1 MIGIVDYGIGNI
13 NAFSRVFKLLGMPHT
28 FLTCPHDFDDRISK
42 IILPGVGAF
51 DHAMKTLNKSG
62 LRDKLNEYVLDHE
75 VPTLG
80 VCVGFQM
87 FCDRS
92 EEGSGR
98 GLNWIAGEVIKI
110 KEKAL
115 EDFMPLPHMGWNKV
129 DVLKPNDLTIGVD
142 AAAGFYFLHS
152 YQVATEENHVVA
164 RSHYGETITSIY
176 QHKNIYGIQP
186 HPEKSHSNGIK
197 LLENFGKL

>member
-1 MIGIVDYGIGNI
+1 MIGIVDYGLGNI
-13 NAFSRVFKLLGMPHT
+13 NAFSRVYKLLGMPHT
-28 FLTCPHDFDDRISK
+28 FLNSPQDFDNQISK

-75 VPTLG
+75 VPILG

-92 EEGSGR
+92 EEGSER
-98 GLNWIAGEVIKI
+98 GLNWIAGEVQKI
-110 KEKAL
+110 NEKSL
-115 EDFMPLPHMGWNKV
+115 EEFMPLPHMGWNKIH
-129 DVLKPNDLTIGVD
+129 VLKPNNLTDGVD
-142 AAAGFYFLHS
+142 AARGFYFLHS
-152 YQVATEENHVVA
+152 YQVATEDDHIVA
-164 RSHYGETITSIY
+164 KSDYGETITSIY
-176 QHKNIYGIQP
+176 HHKNIYGVQP

>member
-1 MIGIVDYGIGNI
+1 
-13 NAFSRVFKLLGMPHT
+13 
-28 FLTCPHDFDDRISK
+28 
-42 IILPGVGAF
+42 
-51 DHAMKTLNKSG
+51 
-62 LRDKLNEYVLDHE
+62 

-98 GLNWIAGEVIKI
+98 GLNWINGEVLKI
-110 KEKAL
+110 KEKSL

-129 DVLKPNDLTIGVD
+129 DVLKPNDLTNGVD

-152 YQVATEENHVVA
+152 YQVVTEEDHIVA
-164 RSHYGETITSIY
+164 TSHYGETITSIY
-176 QHKNIYGIQP
+176 QHRNIYGIQP

>member
-28 FLTCPHDFDDRISK
+28 FLTCPQDFDDRISK

-98 GLNWIAGEVIKI
+98 GLNWITGEVLKI
-110 KEKAL
+110 KEKSL

-129 DVLKPNDLTIGVD
+129 DVLKSNDLTNGVD

-152 YQVATEENHVVA
+152 YQVVTEEDHIVA
-164 RSHYGETITSIY
+164 TSHYGETITSIY

>member
-13 NAFSRVFKLLGMPHT
+13 NAFSRAYKLLGMPHT
-28 FLTCPHDFDDRISK
+28 FLNKPQDFNNQISK

-92 EEGSGR
+92 EEGSER
-98 GLNWIAGEVIKI
+98 GLNWITGEVQKI
-110 KEKAL
+110 NEKSL
-115 EDFMPLPHMGWNKV
+115 ENFMPLPHMGWNKI
-129 DVLKPNDLTIGVD
+129 DVLKPNNLTDGVNT
-142 AAAGFYFLHS
+142 ARGFYFLHS
-152 YQVATEENHVVA
+152 YQVATEDDYIVA
-164 RSHYGETITSIY
+164 KSDYGEAINSIY
-176 QHKNIYGIQP
+176 QNKNIYGVQP